1 MSRQQRAHGAT
12 LANTAISPVPGTTV
26 TTYTG
31 STVSLPVARRKQ
43 NITAGLVPC
52 PIRHQGWVTVREGSF
67 ITAWKDRYLILSREW
82 LDFCKTEGGKSVYTL
97 FLTDVVGI
105 GRVETGTPI
114 LEIKRKADGTSSS
127 PGDKEGGMRILHVK
141 TKTEDELYGW
151 IDFIYTACP
160 GLGGVSN
167 PTNFSHA
174 VHVGFNATSKE
185 FVGLP
190 HEWAQLLSASTIT
203 KEDYA
208 RNPQAVIEAV
218 DFYSD
223 LTKKSNNPEQ
233 YLALSPT
240 RATRLLEELNEASGK
255 DPTIPT
261 QTNESPRP
269 LENAY
274 TAYGGHVKLTFQ
286 QHEQRRE
293 RSQER
298 RPNIPFKNI
307 AVSPPGAPG
316 KATPKA
322 TQDTQPLRPA
332 PLAPKLRRVPAQ
344 PVRPIPQQPAADTA
358 TANPAPV
365 PPEVCP
371 KHDLQPAQDPG
382 LTPIPVPSM
391 RRQTI
396 RHQTTSEAELI
407 SKLQTVVSSGNPD
420 DSYARQKKIGQ
431 GASGSVYVAK
441 IKATAVGTAR
451 DIILDRGLN
460 TRVAIKEMVLARQAR
475 KELLV
480 DEIMIMK
487 ENRHEN
493 IINFLEAF
501 LVNENRQLWVVID
514 YMDGGA
520 LNDIIDNNSTI
531 SERHMATICRETC
544 KGLQHLHARC
554 VIHRDIKSDN
564 VLMDSRGN
572 IKITDFGFCAKL
584 NERRSKRATM
594 VGTTYWMAP
603 EVVRQKKYSYKIDVW
618 SLGIMAIEMA
628 EMEPPYM
635 DEQPLRALYLIA
647 TSGTPPLRNP
657 DKHSPLLKSF
667 LARCLRVDAEQ
678 RASADALLE
687 HEFLK
692 SGGSVSELVEL
703 LAYKSET

>member
-1 MSRQQRAHGAT
+1 MNRCSASRAQGGSLHLLHSGDSSSFPSLPYGVTSLNLGGKRRRSQDQRRISAKSTEIASRTPDCARSFSNLHFSGTQGCPLSTDMSRQQRAPGAT

-43 NITAGLVPC
+43 NIAAGLVPC
-52 PIRHQGWVTVREGSF
+52 PIRHQGWATVREGSF
-67 ITAWKDRYLILSREW
+67 ITAWKDRYLVLSREW

-97 FLTDVVGI
+97 FLNDVVGV

-127 PGDKEGGMRILHVK
+127 PGEKEGGMRILHVK

-174 VHVGFNATSKE
+174 VHVGFNPTSKE

-255 DPTIPT
+255 DPTIPA

-298 RPNIPFKNI
+298 RPNIPFKHI
-307 AVSPPGAPG
+307 AVSTPGASG

-358 TANPAPV
+358 TANPALV

-407 SKLQTVVSSGNPD
+407 SKLQTVVSAGNPD

-460 TRVAIKEMVLARQAR
+460 TRVAIKEMVLTPGSQR
-475 KELLV
+475 
-480 DEIMIMK
+480 
-487 ENRHEN
+487 
-493 IINFLEAF
+493 
-501 LVNENRQLWVVID
+501 
-514 YMDGGA
+514 
-520 LNDIIDNNSTI
+520 
-531 SERHMATICRETC
+531 
-544 KGLQHLHARC
+544 
-554 VIHRDIKSDN
+554 
-564 VLMDSRGN
+564 
-572 IKITDFGFCAKL
+572 
-584 NERRSKRATM
+584 
-594 VGTTYWMAP
+594 
-603 EVVRQKKYSYKIDVW
+603 
-618 SLGIMAIEMA
+618 
-628 EMEPPYM
+628 
-635 DEQPLRALYLIA
+635 
-647 TSGTPPLRNP
+647 TSCG
-657 DKHSPLLKSF
+657 
-667 LARCLRVDAEQ
+667 
-678 RASADALLE
+678 
-687 HEFLK
+687 
-692 SGGSVSELVEL
+692 
-703 LAYKSET
+703 